1 MKTPR
6 YFAREFKPGC
16 WTIHDRQ
23 AHNAPIYDNGGNHE
37 LTFHDSDAMHQ
48 CLDALN
54 ALEESE
60 EIRQTLTGLPAATS
74 FEGT

>member
-6 YFAREFKPGC
+6 YFACEFKPDH

-23 AHNAPIYDNGGNHE
+23 AHNAPIYDNGGNHK
-37 LTFHDSDAMHQ
+37 LTFDDSDAMHQ

-54 ALEESE
+54 HEESNE
-60 EIRQTLTGLPAATS
+60 N
-74 FEGT
+74 